1 MESDKTSQTVAKLQS
16 NVETTSIQS
25 PHLNYEDGLQP
36 QKGSTRDDVLDM
48 SRMGKR
54 QELQLSSPCKGDG
67 KRRLIRAA
75 YYGLTNGGT
84 GGVIWV
90 TVGVILGALCMIAS
104 IGGMAS
110 MAPTAGGQCGY
121 FSYFLLIAKEQ
132 IIDGRESADH
142 WVSELAPKSVEKPL
156 SCIVGWLALLGWVTG
171 CPAAALRLPSSPPHS
186 SRV

>member
-1 MESDKTSQTVAKLQS
+1 MILQS
-16 NVETTSIQS
+16 SWE
-25 PHLNYEDGLQP
+25 
-36 QKGSTRDDVLDM
+36 STLL
-48 SRMGKR
+48 SQCPGR
-54 QELQLSSPCKGDG
+54 QRPAVQWLMTVHS
-67 KRRLIRAA
+67 AA

-132 IIDGRESADH
+132 IIDGREFADH
-142 WVSELAPKSVEKPL
+142 WVSEFAPTSVEKPL
-156 SCIVGWLALLGWVTG
+156 SCIVSWLALLGWVTG
-171 CPAAALRLPSSPPHS
+171 CPAAAQLTSTLVQGLILLKDENASLVANNVIHHDFFGCRGCLQCLP
-186 SRV
+186 RQ